1 MATTVATHDVQGK
14 VSVKTQAGTVHLPAH
29 QAQAQHVPT
38 IEVVKQ
44 YSATTTGTWS
54 SYSEFSL
61 TPDQLPHVVD
71 SVTVALALGAA
82 SKTGGSNI
90 ALVGDTN
97 FLFKSIE
104 IYSGPNL
111 LSTLYAENG
120 FIQTLAHY
128 SDEWK
133 LKNMPAFGNA
143 TLAARRTAASS
154 AQTLYLNLPIPWL
167 LKKTGWLSAQAAG
180 ALRFR
185 LYHQDLSTVIVTDG
199 TAPAMAINSV
209 TMNIAGRN
217 YANSG
222 SVSALL
228 TTQKKLGMV
237 SERFWN
243 PIQQQIVLPSGSV
256 SYTVQLTNF
265 VGNYSHLWFVIRAQS
280 SVGTPL
286 GNTPQA
292 FVACASYALND
303 SAGNVLIPT
312 LPSAYAEGVLL
323 GRYTTGDFTD
333 IDGGLGPSG
342 TARIVYPLVFASDP
356 EKALYEGVSNGFL
369 HLDGLAKL
377 TVTFASSLSAAYVV
391 DVVGYVASQLNSDAT
406 GAVRSVLVQ

>member
-1 MATTVATHDVQGK
+1 MASTVATHDVQGR
-14 VSVKTQAGTVHLPAH
+14 VSVKTAAGTVHLLAH
-29 QAQAQHVPT
+29 QAQSQHIPT

-44 YSATTTGTWS
+44 YSAQTTGTWS

-61 TPDQLPHVVD
+61 TADQLPNVVD
-71 SVTVALALGAA
+71 SVTVVLALSAA
-82 SKTGGSNI
+82 SKTGGTYI
-90 ALVGDTN
+90 GLVGDAN

-104 IYSGPNL
+104 IYSGANL

-120 FIQTLAHY
+120 FIQELAHY
-128 SDEWK
+128 TDEYK
-133 LKNMPAFGNA
+133 AKMLPAMGNA
-143 TLAARRTAASS
+143 TQTNRRTAATS

-185 LYHQDLSTVIVTDG
+185 LYHQDLSTVISTDG

-209 TMNIAGRN
+209 TMNVAGRMYTN
-217 YANSG
+217 QA
-222 SVSALL
+222 SVGALI
-228 TTQKKLGMV
+228 TTQRKLGIV

-243 PIQQQIVLPSGSV
+243 PIQQQVVLPSGST
-256 SYTVQLTNF
+256 SYTLQLTNF
-265 VGNYSHLWFVIRAQS
+265 VGNYSHIWMIIRTQA

-292 FVACASYALND
+292 FLPCATYAMND

-312 LPSAYAEGVLL
+312 LPSGYAEGVLL
-323 GRYTTGDFTD
+323 GRYATGDFTD

-342 TARIVYPLVFASDP
+342 TAKTVYPMIFASDP
-356 EKALYEGVSNGFL
+356 EKALFDGVSNGFL
-369 HLDGLAKL
+369 RLDGLSKV
-377 TVTFASSLSAAYVV
+377 TVTFASSLSAANVV
-391 DVVGYVASQLNSDAT
+391 DFIGYCASQLNSDAT

>member
-1 MATTVATHDVQGK
+1 MASTVATHDPQART
-14 VSVKTQAGTVHLPAH
+14 SVKTATSTVHLPAH
-29 QAQAQHVPT
+29 QAQAQHIPT
-38 IEVVKQ
+38 IEVVKS

-61 TPDQLPHVVD
+61 TADQLPHVVD
-71 SVTVALALGAA
+71 TVTVALALGAG
-82 SKTGGSNI
+82 SKTGGTYVS
-90 ALVGDTN
+90 LVGDAN
-97 FLFKSIE
+97 WLFKSIE

-120 FIQTLAHY
+120 FIQELAHAT
-128 SDEWK
+128 DEWK
-133 LKNMPAFGNA
+133 LKNLPAYGNA
-143 TLAARRTAASS
+143 TSSARHTAGTA

-167 LKKTGWLSAQAAG
+167 IKKTGWLSAQAAG

-185 LYHQDLSTVIVTDG
+185 LYHQDLSTVISTDG
-199 TAPAMAINSV
+199 TSPAMAINSV

-217 YANSG
+217 YANQATVG
-222 SVSALL
+222 AAI
-228 TTQKKLGMV
+228 TTQRKLGMV

-243 PIQQQIVLPSGSV
+243 PVQQQIVLAAGSV

-286 GNTPQA
+286 ANTPQA

-312 LPSAYAEGVLL
+312 ITHAYSQGVLL
-323 GRYTTGDFTD
+323 GRYVTGNFTD

-342 TARIVYPLVFASDP
+342 TPRIVYPMIFASDP
-356 EKALYEGVSNGFL
+356 EKALFDGVSNGFL
-369 HLDGLAKL
+369 RLDGLAKL
-377 TVTFASSLSAAYVV
+377 TVTFASSLASAYIV
-391 DVVGYVASQLNSDAT
+391 DVVGYCASQLNADST
-406 GAVRSVLVQ
+406 GSVKSVLVQ

>member
-14 VSVKTQAGTVHLPAH
+14 ISVKTAAGTVHLPSH
-29 QAQAQHVPT
+29 QAQAQHIPT
-38 IEVVKQ
+38 VEVVKQ
-44 YSATTTGTWS
+44 YSAQTVGTWS

-61 TPDQLPHVVD
+61 TPDQLPNIVD
-71 SVTVALALGAA
+71 SVTVVLALGAA
-82 SKTGGSNI
+82 SKTGGTYVG
-90 ALVGDTN
+90 LVADAN
-97 FLFKSIE
+97 WLFKSIE
-104 IYSGPNL
+104 IYSGANL

-120 FIQTLAHY
+120 FIQELAHY
-128 SDEWK
+128 TDEAK
-133 LKNMPAFGNA
+133 LKLLPAFGNA
-143 TLAARRTAASS
+143 TQTNRRTAATS

-167 LKKTGWLSAQAAG
+167 LKRTGWLSAQAAG

-185 LYHQDLSTVIVTDG
+185 LYHQDLTTVISTDG
-199 TAPAMAINSV
+199 TSPAMAINSV
-209 TMNIAGRN
+209 TMNVAGRMYTN
-217 YANSG
+217 PA
-222 SVSALL
+222 SVGALI
-228 TTQKKLGMV
+228 TTQRKLGVV

-243 PIQQQIVLPSGSV
+243 PVQQQIVLASGSA
-256 SYTVQLTNF
+256 SYTLQLTNF

-292 FVACASYALND
+292 FVACTSYALND

-312 LPSAYAEGVLL
+312 LTSGYAEGVLL
-323 GRYTTGDFTD
+323 GRYVTGNLTD

-342 TARIVYPLVFASDP
+342 TPKIVYPMFFASDP
-356 EKALYEGVSNGFL
+356 EKTLFDGVSNGFL

-377 TVTFASSLSAAYVV
+377 TVNFASSLGSTYVV